1 MKENFIDRL
10 ERKYRRFGIPD
21 LMRYVVAIE
30 LIGAIIGVLSPAIYY
45 NFLSLNFNAIL
56 HGQVWRLVTFIFYPE
71 IQGFSVVDILIFG
84 IMVYLYYSIG
94 MTLERMWGTFR
105 FTLYYISGVVF
116 SIIGALVLY
125 MFTGLP
131 VWPAGFEYIN
141 MSLFLAFATLFPN
154 EVFLLYGIIPVK
166 VKWLGII
173 DIVLLLVSVVMQI
186 MSFTVLGFAGA
197 LAIIIS
203 MLNFIIFFATSKNT
217 KRFSR
222 SERKRKTEFRR
233 NVNNITPMYRH
244 RCAICGRT
252 ERDNPELEFRY
263 CSKCEG
269 NYEYCSDHIYTHEH
283 VKNSQ

>member
-125 MFTGLP
+125 IFTGLP
-131 VWPAGFEYIN
+131 YGLQDLNILTCHF
-141 MSLFLAFATLFPN
+141 FLHLQHCFQ
-154 EVFLLYGIIPVK
+154 
-166 VKWLGII
+166 
-173 DIVLLLVSVVMQI
+173 MR
-186 MSFTVLGFAGA
+186 SFFY
-197 LAIIIS
+197 
-203 MLNFIIFFATSKNT
+203 M
-217 KRFSR
+217 
-222 SERKRKTEFRR
+222 E
-233 NVNNITPMYRH
+233 
-244 RCAICGRT
+244 
-252 ERDNPELEFRY
+252 
-263 CSKCEG
+263 
-269 NYEYCSDHIYTHEH
+269 
-283 VKNSQ
+283 

>member
-30 LIGAIIGVLSPAIYY
+30 LIGAIIGVLNPAIYY

-125 MFTGLP
+125 IFTGLP

-203 MLNFIIFFATSKNT
+203 MLNFIIFFVTSKNT

-233 NVNNITPMYRH
+233 NVNNTTPMYRH